1 MSNIRSWYLFL
12 VSAISLQSVI
22 WATIRLLRGVLH
34 PDLLSDFNSITVEIA
49 VIIIG
54 LPVFFWHWTRTR
66 DSDRDLELDT
76 DFDVDPSAMYFYS
89 MLLGFFYPIVSNSII
104 LLAAIFQLFL
114 GFDSKL
120 LQNNMNVS
128 EAIISS
134 GVALFIL
141 SSMVF
146 YFYKQRFNLKKL
158 DIDSRTSFINLRRI
172 FLFVLSLSGLL
183 VTVYSVLSLSNW
195 ILLEL
200 FYENTVTGLSSAAS
214 IILDD
219 ASRLLIGLVLWQL
232 PWSRLQLFYERAYD
246 GEQESP
252 VRKIYLYSL
261 IFVSSLVFIT
271 IAATLFSSILSKWLG
286 VQNDGEFY
294 IAINVLSVFGV
305 IWLYHAMVLH
315 NDAKSSVNKYV
326 EAKIVRIYRYLLSV
340 IGLVVLLVG
349 LGGALDVIIRMIWLE
364 ELGNALRSQ
373 IANVLSAL
381 FASAPL
387 WLLSW
392 TKIQK
397 ESRVNNEMAQVERQS
412 VVRKAYLYFFLY
424 ISTMTVLINGVI
436 VLSGFLNIWMGDGSI
451 EDLFDDFPYAI
462 AYSFIALI
470 VWLYHRAVLNEDK
483 KSNSIAYTDS
493 NLTQMRVVVFMP
505 ENSSFAVDLSSKL
518 EFEFP
523 TIEIEHTYDP
533 KLLDN
538 LTEVDVIIINTID
551 SNIVSKSSARKF
563 VIMSSNS
570 EQWYWIGMPHQSQSS
585 QIRNCIH
592 TLRQVLSGEEVK
604 TPHKFNGCIVGV
616 VIFIGIFLLF
626 LFTMIFLVN

>member
-120 LQNNMNVS
+120 LQNNMTVS

-232 PWSRLQLFYERAYD
+232 PWSRLQL
-246 GEQESP
+246 
-252 VRKIYLYSL
+252 YLSL
-261 IFVSSLVFIT
+261 IHI
-271 IAATLFSSILSKWLG
+271 
-286 VQNDGEFY
+286 
-294 IAINVLSVFGV
+294 
-305 IWLYHAMVLH
+305 
-315 NDAKSSVNKYV
+315 
-326 EAKIVRIYRYLLSV
+326 
-340 IGLVVLLVG
+340 
-349 LGGALDVIIRMIWLE
+349 
-364 ELGNALRSQ
+364 
-373 IANVLSAL
+373 
-381 FASAPL
+381 
-387 WLLSW
+387 
-392 TKIQK
+392 
-397 ESRVNNEMAQVERQS
+397 
-412 VVRKAYLYFFLY
+412 
-424 ISTMTVLINGVI
+424 
-436 VLSGFLNIWMGDGSI
+436 
-451 EDLFDDFPYAI
+451 
-462 AYSFIALI
+462 
-470 VWLYHRAVLNEDK
+470 
-483 KSNSIAYTDS
+483 
-493 NLTQMRVVVFMP
+493 
-505 ENSSFAVDLSSKL
+505 
-518 EFEFP
+518 
-523 TIEIEHTYDP
+523 
-533 KLLDN
+533 
-538 LTEVDVIIINTID
+538 
-551 SNIVSKSSARKF
+551 
-563 VIMSSNS
+563 
-570 EQWYWIGMPHQSQSS
+570 
-585 QIRNCIH
+585 
-592 TLRQVLSGEEVK
+592 
-604 TPHKFNGCIVGV
+604 
-616 VIFIGIFLLF
+616 
-626 LFTMIFLVN
+626 